1 MGRKGFLVGLAV
13 VGICLG
19 TLGAAADSADE
30 LLSQAAALYDTQDG
44 AFDFAAYEGR
54 LREAIRLYEEALP
67 LLADDA
73 ARLPVLHQLARAN
86 FELANTYVFV
96 PVDQEATYAAGK
108 DYALAALRM
117 DPEFVEREKKSFR
130 DALSNADDL
139 EAVFWYGT
147 NFGSYL
153 NFHQWETILY
163 GWMGDVSACYERAL
177 ALDETY
183 LAGCA
188 AAQHGLLP
196 RAGARIPRWR
206 HQPGARAAHAGDG
219 AGAGV
224 PPERGRPLGVGAEDG
239 EGDGRPL
246 RSPRGREGRRA
257 GSDGLG
263 APGPCTTSSRS
274 GEPRGCPPTA
284 RKGKSAI
291 ARSGSR
297 RSPVGASFARGNGRR
312 YDGLRVT

>member
-73 ARLPVLHQLARAN
+73 ARLLVLHQLARAT

-117 DPEFVEREKKSFR
+117 DPEFVEREKKSLR

-139 EAVFWYGT
+139 EAIFWYGT

-183 LAGCA
+183 LAA
-188 AAQHGLLP
+188 A
-196 RAGARIPRWR
+196 
-206 HQPGARAAHAGDG
+206 
-219 AGAGV
+219 
-224 PPERGRPLGVGAEDG
+224 
-239 EGDGRPL
+239 PL
-246 RSPRGREGRRA
+246 RSMGCFLAQVPGFLGGDINRARVLLTRAMELAPEFLQNAVDLSEWVLKKEKETDALCVLLAGVKADAQDPTVFSAWPLYNELALRRA
-257 GSDGLG
+257 ERLSSD
-263 APGPCTTSSRS
+263 
-274 GEPRGCPPTA
+274 CP
-284 RKGKSAI
+284 
-291 ARSGSR
+291 
-297 RSPVGASFARGNGRR
+297 
-312 YDGLRVT
+312 